1 MYPNKPGGRFDM
13 AYYQATHI
21 PMAKRLMGSAL
32 KSVTVERGVNG
43 GPPGTKPSYI
53 VVARMEFESVDAF
66 YKAFV
71 PHMDTL
77 RNDIPKYT
85 DIEPVIQISEIL

>member
-1 MYPNKPGGRFDM
+1 MG
-13 AYYQATHI
+13 YYLGTHI
-21 PMAKRLMGSAL
+21 PMAKRLMGSAM
-32 KSVTVERGVNG
+32 KGCVVERGVNA
-43 GPPGTKPSYI
+43 GPPDTKPSYI
-53 VVARMEFESVDAF
+53 VIARMEFESVDAF

-85 DIEPVIQISEIL
+85 DIEPVIQISEVL

>member
-1 MYPNKPGGRFDM
+1 MG
-13 AYYQATHI
+13 YYLSTHI
-21 PMAKRLMGSAL
+21 PMAKRLMGSAM
-32 KSVTVERGVNG
+32 KGCVVERGVNA
-43 GPPGTKPSYI
+43 GPPDTKPSYI
-53 VVARMEFESVDAF
+53 VTARMEFESVDDF

-85 DIEPVIQISEIL
+85 DIEPVIQISEIV